1 MDSEGDSPFL
11 NGKTD
16 EFSLTHYRKPNM
28 PMSQNAVVTMA
39 ALNGSPED
47 VRRAAISPRPK
58 GRGKYCENAIKTLAA
73 DLHE

>member
-1 MDSEGDSPFL
+1 
-11 NGKTD
+11 
-16 EFSLTHYRKPNM
+16 M